1 MTELRGQPSTGSAW
15 GGGHLALDAIVA
27 YVDEELSSGA
37 QRRALGHLASC
48 PECASEV
55 VAQTQARLAL
65 RASVTPTLSSSLLHS
80 LRNIPTET
88 ELPEPP
94 AGLAMG
100 PDGELV
106 TLLREPRPLS
116 SRRRPLARLGA
127 GAMVSGL
134 AIGALMMVSQPS
146 APAQSA
152 TASPPRNG
160 VLPGNALDARMQ
172 VNGLSASATTVNGA
186 VFDTAR
192 VTPSHGERR
201 GASPLRNATSFIP
214 IRHDR

>member
-1 MTELRGQPSTGSAW
+1 MTELRGQPSPVSGW

-37 QRRALGHLASC
+37 QRRALSHLAGC

-55 VAQTQARLAL
+55 VAQTQARIAL

-80 LRNIPTET
+80 LRNIPSET
-88 ELPEPP
+88 ELSEPP

-106 TLLREPRPLS
+106 SLLREPRPDGA
-116 SRRRPLARLGA
+116 RRRPFARLGA
-127 GAMVSGL
+127 GAVVSGL

-146 APAQSA
+146 GPTQTA
-152 TASPPRNG
+152 TASLPRGSG
-160 VLPGNALDARMQ
+160 VLRPALDARAQ
-172 VNGLSASATTVNGA
+172 LNGLGVGAAAVNGA

-192 VTPSHGERR
+192 LSPIPGERR
-201 GASPLRNATSFIP
+201 GASPLRNATSFAP
-214 IRHDR
+214 ISHDR